1 VYENCCDAGEI
12 MPEYWLHTR
21 GCEAQ
26 GSAPTWNFAR
36 FIPDLL
42 VINLGTN
49 DFVILPYFHNRFH
62 A

>member
-1 VYENCCDAGEI
+1 

-26 GSAPTWNFAR
+26 GSSPTWNFAR
-36 FIPDLL
+36 FIPDCL

-49 DFVILPYFHNRFH
+49 DFVSFGEGGVEV
-62 A
+62 